1 MIHQHRIFNY
11 RLSRARRVIE
21 NAFGILSNRFRVFF
35 TKIALEPAKVTKIV
49 LATCAL
55 HNMLREEIGTAP
67 GVADV
72 EDPQTHQVT
81 TGSWRDD
88 PILAQARL
96 PSGTNTAARAKAQRE
111 YLVKYVNSHAGSV
124 S

>member
-1 MIHQHRIFNY
+1 M
-11 RLSRARRVIE
+11 
-21 NAFGILSNRFRVFF
+21 FF
-35 TKIALEPAKVTKIV
+35 TKIALEPSKVTKIV

-55 HNMLREEIGTAP
+55 HNMLREEVGTAP

-72 EDPQTHQVT
+72 EDPEMHQVT

-96 PSGTNTAARAKAQRE
+96 PSGTNTTARAKAQRE
-111 YLVKYVNSHAGSV
+111 YLVKYVACWLPMMKWCDMILTSLMRYGT
-124 S
+124 